1 MGLFRYKELKKRR
14 DVEVI
19 KALKDGDEFV
29 RWLAARSL
37 GKVEDSRAVE
47 PLIEA
52 LKDSDASVRRRAAF
66 MLGEIGDS
74 RAVEPLIEAL
84 DDVNVFVQIKA
95 AEALHKIGNERANEA
110 LKHKR
115 VVERLIEALKCR
127 DKNVRE
133 EAAEALGEI
142 GDERAVEPLIEALR
156 DSEEAVRICAAF
168 ALRNI
173 GNKVISEVESLIE
186 RAKKIGINTKREE
199 EKLNSAKLKLNE
211 KDFSDATRLAIECK
225 NSLNLK
231 IRYKHAFKIPP
242 DAMSQYKH
250 VFRVLYREDPATGE
264 PAEPDELDC
273 VFCALDGLGPW
284 PLMELLIDE
293 IEMYREARDR
303 IKSAES
309 AIEIAEKF
317 GCKMTEA
324 KKLLNKARKEFHA
337 GNYAQ
342 AISDTSK
349 SENIVREVGAKAK
362 PEMEI
367 ELPLKEYKLN
377 YWKKTSFILRNK
389 GNAHARGVEIILP
402 DVVSV
407 EGLEKF
413 DLNAG
418 EEKELEVVLK
428 PNEKGEVP
436 LRVKLRYKDLKGRE
450 YESERVFLIN
460 VSDAEREERR
470 EERKE
475 PSINIE
481 RGIYDPCKGGFLEGE
496 FRRMKEWVNRHD
508 PYAYWLVLSI
518 QNKTGKA
525 IEEWGVELETSSA
538 LKFEEARVEG
548 VEYAIKVYESHPEPF
563 RSRYAVGIPKEY
575 GIFIPDKGSHRIYL
589 KMRAEKPK
597 TEYEIRGVFKYA
609 GLKVPVRPKRFK
621 YLCDAR
627 TDAEALRVEL
637 EKTYTKRDAAR
648 LALAFKI
655 IQEMDRMC
663 ERRVAKTGEFLEKL
677 SLLKDYTEGL
687 SGKFTK
693 QVEEF
698 ARFMKEEQFEYLD
711 EKYKMRVKNLC
722 TRLIDIWISEFLK

>member
-1 MGLFRYKELKKRR
+1 M
-14 DVEVI
+14 
-19 KALKDGDEFV
+19 
-29 RWLAARSL
+29 RWSAAEAL
-37 GKVEDSRAVE
+37 GK
-47 PLIEA
+47 
-52 LKDSDASVRRRAAF
+52 
-66 MLGEIGDS
+66 IGDS
-74 RAVEPLIEAL
+74 RAVEPLIKAL
-84 DDVNVFVQIKA
+84 EDSNT
-95 AEALHKIGNERANEA
+95 
-110 LKHKR
+110 R
-115 VVERLIEALKCR
+115 VGV
-127 DKNVRE
+127 
-133 EAAEALGEI
+133 
-142 GDERAVEPLIEALR
+142 
-156 DSEEAVRICAAF
+156 EAVRALEKIALNAINEIC
-168 ALRNI
+168 
-173 GNKVISEVESLIE
+173 SLLQQAE
-186 RAKKIGINTKREE
+186 KLGINTIWDE
-199 EKLNSAKLKLNE
+199 EKLSKAKLKLDRMEISNAA
-211 KDFSDATRLAIECK
+211 KIADECK
-225 NSLNLK
+225 NSLKRK
-231 IRYKHAFKIPP
+231 IKEYEQKHEHARKSIKEAESVLNDVKLYEYIS
-242 DAMSQYKH
+242 DA
-250 VFRVLYREDPATGE
+250 RLERL
-264 PAEPDELDC
+264 LD
-273 VFCALDGLGPW
+273 
-284 PLMELLIDE
+284 
-293 IEMYREARDR
+293 EARREFNAGRYEEAIAKAEECKR
-303 IKSAES
+303 I
-309 AIEIAEKF
+309 
-317 GCKMTEA
+317 
-324 KKLLNKARKEFHA
+324 ARE
-337 GNYAQ
+337 
-342 AISDTSK
+342 
-349 SENIVREVGAKAK
+349 EEKAK
-362 PEMEI
+362 PDI
-367 ELPLKEYKLN
+367 EVDMPLKEYRRN
-377 YWKKTSFILRNK
+377 YWKRTKFILKNK
-389 GNAHARGVEIILP
+389 GNGYARDVEIELS
-402 DVVSV
+402 DVVIAELIDKV
-407 EGLEKF
+407 

-428 PNEKGEVP
+428 PKEEGEVP

-460 VSDAEREERR
+460 VSDAEREES
-470 EERKE
+470 EKGRKE

-575 GIFIPDKGSHRIYL
+575 GIFIPDGGSHRIYL

-711 EKYKMRVKNLC
+711 EEYKGRVKNLC

>member
-1 MGLFRYKELKKRR
+1 MRLFRPNIKKLKKRR

-317 GCKMTEA
+317 GCKIAEA
-324 KKLLNKARKEFHA
+324 KELLNRARKEFHA

-349 SENIVREVGAKAK
+349 SENIVREVRAKAK

-460 VSDAEREERR
+460 VSEVLAKREEES
-470 EERKE
+470 EEVRKE

-508 PYAYWLVLSI
+508 PYAYWFVLSI

-575 GIFIPDKGSHRIYL
+575 GIFIPDGGSHRIYL

-597 TEYEIRGVFKYA
+597 T
-609 GLKVPVRPKRFK
+609 
-621 YLCDAR
+621 
-627 TDAEALRVEL
+627 
-637 EKTYTKRDAAR
+637 
-648 LALAFKI
+648 
-655 IQEMDRMC
+655 
-663 ERRVAKTGEFLEKL
+663 
-677 SLLKDYTEGL
+677 
-687 SGKFTK
+687 
-693 QVEEF
+693 
-698 ARFMKEEQFEYLD
+698 
-711 EKYKMRVKNLC
+711 
-722 TRLIDIWISEFLK
+722 